1 MISDDDKYKTSKLV
15 NEFNKYTPLM
25 LAITVGDS
33 NLKCVAALLQHKA
46 NHLCED
52 DQGNN
57 IVHIAAIHQ
66 CNTILTLILKFFD
79 MDLSK

>member
-33 NLKCVAALLQHKA
+33 NLKCVAALL
-46 NHLCED
+46 
-52 DQGNN
+52 
-57 IVHIAAIHQ
+57 
-66 CNTILTLILKFFD
+66 
-79 MDLSK
+79 